1 MIKKHLKGKN
11 SRIYKLNED
20 ILKSEIKRYKN
31 YDKFL
36 LKKSKLFIDNDKD
49 HILPDVKNKLIED
62 LFSVN
67 IDFQKSIFYL
77 DSTNQN
83 IDIYNKNKYSVECIK
98 DNHIFYHFDSYGR
111 LHTNFT
117 ILKSYIRKNCLLING
132 EETFEKDI
140 NNSQP
145 LFLYKLIC
153 ENDIFIVDDKEK
165 DLFKSLT
172 LSGNF
177 YQYLIEKSNCQL
189 DKKRIKEVVYRV
201 FFGKNYKSKSDE
213 IFKSVFPTIYLFIKS
228 YKREMG
234 DYRILAYNLQRSESN
249 LIFNKIIKK
258 LMDIYPEI
266 KIVTVHDS
274 IICSIKYKDI
284 VEIIFNKML
293 KEEFNF

>member
-1 MIKKHLKGKN
+1 M
-11 SRIYKLNED
+11 
-20 ILKSEIKRYKN
+20 
-31 YDKFL
+31 
-36 LKKSKLFIDNDKD
+36 
-49 HILPDVKNKLIED
+49 KNKLIED